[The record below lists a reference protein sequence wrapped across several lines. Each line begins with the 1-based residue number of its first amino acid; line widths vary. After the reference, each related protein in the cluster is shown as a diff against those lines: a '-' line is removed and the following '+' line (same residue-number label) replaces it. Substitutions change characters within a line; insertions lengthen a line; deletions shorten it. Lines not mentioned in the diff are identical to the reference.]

1 MAALIEAVIG
11 GLLIGCVY
19 ALISIGLTLVFG
31 IMDMVNFAHA
41 EFMMLGMFGAY
52 AAWVVLGI
60 DPLVSAV
67 VVGFGVFL
75 IGLLVERIVFEPII
89 KAPAIAQVM
98 ATIGISLIFANG
110 AAVVAGTD
118 FRSVT
123 TSYQTRTIGFAGMH
137 FGLTYLYAALYA
149 VVIVGLL
156 ALFLNKTEFGK
167 AMRATAQNRSA
178 AILMGIN
185 PRKMYMMA
193 FGIGVGLAGLAGAVI
208 LPYTLVFPTAGSQ
221 YILIMFTV
229 VVLGRLGSVIGAA
242 VAGLGVGVI
251 QSLTTFL
258 LSAQVQNLVVF
269 VVFFVALV
277 LGTGSVQR
285 GIRKMR
291 RRVAH
296 V

>member
-52 AAWVVLGI
+52 AAWAIFGI

-75 IGLLVERIVFEPII
+75 VGLLVERVVFEPII
-89 KAPAIAQVM
+89 KAPAFAQVM

-110 AAVVAGTD
+110 AAVAAGTD

-123 TSYQTRTIGFAGMH
+123 TSYQMGTVGLAGMH
-137 FGLTYLYAALYA
+137 FGLTYVYAALYA
-149 VVIVGLL
+149 VVVVGLL

-269 VVFFVALV
+269 AVFFVALV

-285 GIRKMR
+285 GIRKVR
-291 RRVAH
+291 RRIAH